1 MRKVILTVAMTIG
14 MLFTTT
20 ARTFENPLVIGELDE
35 MVEMTWHQYADSDN
49 QKLMSGPDDK
59 IQEYAKVF
67 LSELGFSIDS
77 PEFTI
82 DKDGFK
88 LSSWTTH
95 LDDGSTINYDIIIHD
110 YWTNLSV
117 QR

>member
-1 MRKVILTVAMTIG
+1 MKTIILTTVMTVG
-14 MLFTTT
+14 MMLTT
-20 ARTFENPLVIGELDE
+20 AAQKFDNPLEIGELDE
-35 MVEMTWHQYADSDN
+35 MVEMTWHRYSDSDN
-49 QKLMSGPDDK
+49 QKLISGPDDK

-88 LSSWTTH
+88 LSSWPTQ
-95 LDDGSTINYDIIIHD
+95 LDNGSTINYDIIIHD
-110 YWTNLSV
+110 YWTTLSV
-117 QR
+117 QH